1 MDWKQEV
8 LEGMKTKKVS
18 EKRRVYR
25 HPCWYWHADF
35 TSLLFKFNNNMF
47 YMLSRF
53 LSPQAL
59 LSYYYQISIPPQL
72 LPFPNKWLFPL
83 HILYIFTPSPLLLS
97 LENTFHLSFIHV
109 IQFTYT
115 TILQPTYSTPSHF
128 CKLSSNVTFL

>member
-1 MDWKQEV
+1 
-8 LEGMKTKKVS
+8 MKTRGFGGHENQEGVR
-18 EKRRVYR
+18 KRRVYR
-25 HPCWYWHADF
+25 HLCWYWHADF

-72 LPFPNKWLFPL
+72 LPFPNKWLFLL
-83 HILYIFTPSPLLLS
+83 HILHIFTSSPLLVF
-97 LENTFHLSFIHV
+97 LENTFHLSFIDV

-115 TILQPTYSTPSHF
+115 TILQPAYSTPSHF
-128 CKLSSNVTFL
+128 WKLSSNVTFL